1 MGAKHHVG
9 RTLALAA
16 LAAFATTPATSA
28 WGETFPNKPIEI
40 VIHTKYGG
48 GTDTTA
54 RMMALVSSPVLGVPM
69 KVIARRGGSGAK
81 AHAYVI
87 GKPRDGYTILAL
99 TQTHLYTIARGKS
112 KLKIGDLVGI
122 ARAMSDPT
130 FVAVSSKSPHKSFKS
145 LLAAS
150 HKKPLVWSVA
160 QIGGTEHIGL
170 ARLAAASDMKYRAV
184 PFGSGAQM
192 VQALMS
198 GAIDAA
204 VPNVSEAK
212 GQIEAGRMRP
222 LMVLAEKR
230 LKDFPDVPCSF
241 ELGYKVALA
250 TTRGYAVL
258 KGTPP
263 ERVAALS
270 KALVEGMKSAK
281 FAEYLKGSGLTVEES
296 VAGQETWTAN
306 LRAEYKVAA
315 EALRKLG
322 LIK

>member
-1 MGAKHHVG
+1 M
-9 RTLALAA
+9 LAGPLLAA
-16 LAAFATTPATSA
+16 
-28 WGETFPNKPIEI
+28 ETFPSRPIEV

-54 RMMALVSSPVLGVPM
+54 RMMTLGAAPILGVPM

-81 AHAYVI
+81 AHAYVSA
-87 GKPRDGYTILAL
+87 KPRDGHTILAL
-99 TQTHLYTIARGKS
+99 TQTHLYTIARGRS

-122 ARAMSDPT
+122 ARAMNDPT
-130 FVAVSSKSPHKSFKS
+130 FIAVSSKSPHRSFKT

-150 HKKPLVWSVA
+150 LRKPLVWSVA
-160 QIGGTEHIGL
+160 QIGSTEHIGL
-170 ARLAAASDMKYRAV
+170 ARLAAASGMKYRAV

-204 VPNVSEAK
+204 LPNVSEAL
-212 GQIEAGRMRP
+212 GQIRSGRMRP

-230 LKDFPDVPCSF
+230 LKDFPQVPTSF
-241 ELGYKVALA
+241 ELGYKIKLA

-263 ERVAALS
+263 ERIAALS
-270 KALVEGMKSAK
+270 RALVGAMKGAK
-281 FAEYLKGSGLTVEES
+281 FAGYLKGNGLTVDES
-296 VAGQETWTAN
+296 VAGQAVWTAN
-306 LRAEYKVAA
+306 IREEYEVAA
-315 EALRKLG
+315 AALRKLG

>member
-1 MGAKHHVG
+1 MGASRLNG
-9 RTLALAA
+9 TSIALTAA
-16 LAAFATTPATSA
+16 LAAAIAAPAGA
-28 WGETFPNKPIEI
+28 ETFPNKPIEI

-54 RMMALVSSPVLGVPM
+54 RMMALVTSPVLGVPM

-81 AHAYVI
+81 AHAYAS
-87 GKPRDGYTILAL
+87 GKPRDGYTVLAL

-130 FVAVSSKSPHKSFKS
+130 FVAVSAKSPHNSFKS

-150 HKKPLVWSVA
+150 HKKSLAWSVA

-170 ARLAAASDMKYRAV
+170 ARLAAASGMKYRAV

-204 VPNVSEAK
+204 VPNISEATA
-212 GQIEAGRMRP
+212 QIAAGRMRP

-230 LKDFPDVPCSF
+230 LKDFPDVPSAY
-241 ELGYKVALA
+241 ELGYKVTLA

-263 ERVAALS
+263 ERIAALS
-270 KALVEGMKSAK
+270 KALVEGMKSPR
-281 FAEYLKGSGLTVEES
+281 FAAYLKSSGLTVEQS
-296 VAGQETWTAN
+296 VAGQKVWTAN
-306 LRAEYKVAA
+306 LREEYGVAA